1 MSLTDRVGPKEQE
14 KRLLRLTLFTSTIGI
29 LETNTLLR
37 LFVQNTVGYMIKIVF
52 NTFEYTTT
60 RCPFK
65 LHLLHSKLVGA
76 PCMYTR
82 VSQIFQT

>member
-1 MSLTDRVGPKEQE
+1 MSLTDRVGPKEEE

-52 NTFEYTTT
+52 NTFECTTT
-60 RCPFK
+60 RCP
-65 LHLLHSKLVGA
+65 LHSKAVGTS
-76 PCMYTR
+76 CM
-82 VSQIFQT
+82 